1 MRRVAGLLDL
11 RGPCRYHLIDME
23 NKKIIIGIL
32 GGIGS
37 GKSSVAAEFAKLGC
51 AVIDADRIAH
61 QLLDTE
67 KIARQIR
74 DAFGAEVFDADGRVN
89 CSALGDRT
97 FESSEN
103 VAKINDILHPEILIK
118 CRQLIAEYNNADIKA
133 IILDLPLLVEVGW
146 DKKCDIL
153 IFIDCPE
160 RIRTQRT
167 AKNGHLSKKLLK
179 KRENFQISLDNKLKI
194 AHYTINNHS
203 DLSVLAEQVVRIFSI
218 R

>member
-1 MRRVAGLLDL
+1 MTWFYVAVSIRVMAND
-11 RGPCRYHLIDME
+11 
-23 NKKIIIGIL
+23 KKVIIGIL

-37 GKSSVAAEFAKLGC
+37 GKSSVAAEFGKLGC

-67 KIARQIR
+67 KIAQQVRE
-74 DAFGAEVFDADGRVN
+74 AFGAEVLDADGKVN
-89 CSALGDRT
+89 CSALGERT

-103 VAKINDILHPEILIK
+103 VARINDILHPEILLK

-133 IILDLPLLVEVGW
+133 IILDLPLLIEVGW

-153 IFIDCPE
+153 IFVDCPE
-160 RIRTQRT
+160 TIRAERT
-167 AKNGHLSKKLLK
+167 EKKGRLSKKLLK
-179 KRENFQISLDNKLKI
+179 KREKFQISLDNKLEI

-203 DLSVLAEQVVRIFSI
+203 GLSAMAEQVARIFSI
-218 R
+218 ITNNR

>member
-1 MRRVAGLLDL
+1 
-11 RGPCRYHLIDME
+11 ME
-23 NKKIIIGIL
+23 SKKIIIGIL

-37 GKSSVAAEFAKLGC
+37 GKSSVAAEFGKLGC

-67 KIARQIR
+67 DIAQKVR
-74 DAFGAEVFDADGRVN
+74 DAFGVEVFDADGNIDRA
-89 CSALGDRT
+89 ALGERT
-97 FESSEN
+97 FENSEN
-103 VAKINDILHPEILIK
+103 VARINDILHPEILVK
-118 CRQLIAEYNNADIKA
+118 CRQLLAEYNNADIKA

-160 RIRTQRT
+160 PIRAQRT
-167 AKNGHLSKKLLK
+167 EKNGHLLK

-203 DLSVLAEQVVRIFSI
+203 DLSALAEQVVRIFSI
-218 R
+218 ITNNK